1 MAFNTPFKADLKYL
15 SHFNT
20 KTNLKAT
27 KLNFMALNAI
37 MSILIF
43 YLYVGKQS

>member
-1 MAFNTPFKADLKYL
+1 MAFSTPFKVDLKYL
-15 SHFNT
+15 SNFNK
-20 KTNLKAT
+20 KTKAT

-43 YLYVGKQS
+43 YLYVRKQS